1 MRSLE
6 KATAATF
13 QKIKYF
19 GIAAGAAAVGGA
31 ALLTKR
37 AMQNIDQISK
47 MSDELQISTE
57 ALSGLDHA
65 TKITGASMSSLHKGL
80 QIMVRRLGEAAEGY
94 GEGKKGLDAM
104 GISAEEMIKL
114 GTEGAFLKIAD
125 AVSEAKTAAEKAN
138 IAYQM
143 LGRGGVDLL
152 NLLNLGSGGLK
163 QMIDEAERLGI
174 TFSRDM
180 GARVEAAND
189 AITRMNA
196 AFAGVGNT
204 LAIAVAPY
212 IEVIQ
217 TKIADIV
224 SGQNSIEMMELRLQ
238 RVAKIG
244 TKLANIFNLVRSV
257 INSIVALGQKLA
269 QYYARVGVI
278 IADVGSS
285 IADALGME
293 KTSSGIKKFADDL
306 DALQKD
312 FGKAAADNWNQA
324 KDQFMSFVTDE
335 TGKQLDAL
343 LADIVRKSKEASKLA
358 GMEFGTDFNSELNK
372 TNEKEKTGEAQVFRS
387 QYISL
392 AGLQSKQDPNTPIL
406 REMLSIQR
414 KAFN

>member
-1 MRSLE
+1 
-6 KATAATF
+6 
-13 QKIKYF
+13 
-19 GIAAGAAAVGGA
+19 
-31 ALLTKR
+31 
-37 AMQNIDQISK
+37 
-47 MSDELQISTE
+47 
-57 ALSGLDHA
+57 
-65 TKITGASMSSLHKGL
+65 MSSLHKGL